1 MSGLLDGEPELARAC
16 LAVGATRHGD
26 EEYFLDEIN
35 HHVYAG
41 DTALHIAAAA
51 YEPGLTRAL
60 VNAGAIV
67 RAANRR
73 GAEPLHYAV
82 DGIPGSARW
91 NPVAQ
96 RETVFCLIELGA
108 DPNAVDKNGT
118 TPLHRAVRNRC
129 AAAVK
134 VLLDVG
140 VDPHSTN
147 GSGSTAMQLARW
159 TTGRGAGRLTRG
171 HSNRRSSDSCKLLPA
186 HDLALR
192 HLAHAGATRWRSRAR
207 PREPPTGGRDR
218 PRCAPHV
225 FRLALALTAGPRE
238 PSGARPI
245 TVIVTPSPRPRTG
258 TEPPRVLADTV
269 RSRWRPSV
277 ATILIRI
284 RVAFAGGA
292 KLYVNAPRPACT
304 RRFAAR
310 PGLGGGGATPAQCEK
325 S

>member
-1 MSGLLDGEPELARAC
+1 MSGDATLVTFARAIAQGDRAHVAALLAGEPELARAC
-16 LAVGATRHGD
+16 LALGATRHGD

-51 YEPGLTRAL
+51 YEAGLTRAL
-60 VNAGAIV
+60 VLAGAIV

-96 RETVFCLIELGA
+96 RETVLCLIELGA

-147 GSGSTAMQLARW
+147 GSGSTVIQLACW
-159 TTGRGAGRLTRG
+159 TTGRGGSG
-171 HSNRRSSDSCKLLPA
+171 S
-186 HDLALR
+186 
-192 HLAHAGATRWRSRAR
+192 AHARAQQQEILRLLQGSAGA
-207 PREPPTGGRDR
+207 
-218 PRCAPHV
+218 
-225 FRLALALTAGPRE
+225 
-238 PSGARPI
+238 
-245 TVIVTPSPRPRTG
+245 
-258 TEPPRVLADTV
+258 
-269 RSRWRPSV
+269 
-277 ATILIRI
+277 
-284 RVAFAGGA
+284 
-292 KLYVNAPRPACT
+292 
-304 RRFAAR
+304 
-310 PGLGGGGATPAQCEK
+310 
-325 S
+325 

>member
-1 MSGLLDGEPELARAC
+1 VSGDATLVTFARAIAQGDRAHVAALLAGEPELARAC
-16 LAVGATRHGD
+16 LALGATRHGD

-51 YEPGLTRAL
+51 YEAGLTRAL
-60 VNAGAIV
+60 VLAGAIV

-96 RETVFCLIELGA
+96 RETVLCLIELGA

-147 GSGSTAMQLARW
+147 GSGSTAVQLARW
-159 TTGRGAGRLTRG
+159 TTGRGGSG
-171 HSNRRSSDSCKLLPA
+171 S
-186 HDLALR
+186 
-192 HLAHAGATRWRSRAR
+192 AHARSQQQEILRLLQVSPGA
-207 PREPPTGGRDR
+207 
-218 PRCAPHV
+218 
-225 FRLALALTAGPRE
+225 
-238 PSGARPI
+238 
-245 TVIVTPSPRPRTG
+245 
-258 TEPPRVLADTV
+258 
-269 RSRWRPSV
+269 
-277 ATILIRI
+277 
-284 RVAFAGGA
+284 
-292 KLYVNAPRPACT
+292 
-304 RRFAAR
+304 
-310 PGLGGGGATPAQCEK
+310 
-325 S
+325 